1 MWFRNLVVYRL
12 PADWSMSAAQLE
24 EALAGDRLRPCS
36 PLEMSSRGWV
46 EAAPDGRLVYALAGH
61 FMIALG
67 TDQKLL
73 PASIVRQ
80 VAKERA
86 AEVAAEQG
94 HPVGRRQMRELK
106 MRVMEELRARALTR
120 RRVTRAW
127 IDIEGGRF
135 VVEAAGAAR
144 AEQVVETLRMSI
156 DSFAVL
162 PLKGDRTPHT
172 VMAGWLRHG
181 DLPASFGIEPDLELK
196 APEKGRGSIR
206 YNRHPFDPRQVQALI
221 GAGLLATRLGL
232 TWRDRVSFAVNDKLE
247 LKRLELLDV
256 DSDTDAGGADG
267 EDAADEAARF
277 DADFVLM
284 TGELSAMLGELDAA
298 MGAGAGSAS
307 REQRAA

>member
-80 VAKERA
+80 AAKDRA

-135 VVEAAGAAR
+135 VDIDPLRVVIDTRAGGISGHEAR
-144 AEQVVETLRMSI
+144 ELLFERLQLH
-156 DSFAVL
+156 
-162 PLKGDRTPHT
+162 GDR
-172 VMAGWLRHG
+172 
-181 DLPASFGIEPDLELK
+181 
-196 APEKGRGSIR
+196 
-206 YNRHPFDPRQVQALI
+206 
-221 GAGLLATRLGL
+221 
-232 TWRDRVSFAVNDKLE
+232 
-247 LKRLELLDV
+247 
-256 DSDTDAGGADG
+256 
-267 EDAADEAARF
+267 
-277 DADFVLM
+277 
-284 TGELSAMLGELDAA
+284 
-298 MGAGAGSAS
+298 
-307 REQRAA
+307 

>member
-12 PADWSMSAAQLE
+12 PAGWSMSAAQLE
-24 EALAGDRLRPCS
+24 EALSGDRLRPCS

-46 EAAPDGRLVYALAGH
+46 DAAPDGRLVYALAGH
-61 FMIALG
+61 YMIALG

-86 AEVAAEQG
+86 AEVAQEQG
-94 HPVGRRQMRELK
+94 HPVGRRQMRDIKL
-106 MRVMEELRARALTR
+106 RVLDELRARALTR

-127 IDIEGGRF
+127 IDPEGGRF

-144 AEQVVETLRMSI
+144 AELVVETLRMSI
-156 DSFAVL
+156 DSFAVQ

-172 VMAGWLRHG
+172 TMSGWLRHG
-181 DLPASFGIEPDLELK
+181 DLPARFAIEPDLELK

-206 YNRHPFDPRQVQALI
+206 YNRHPFDPRQVQSLLA
-221 GAGLLATRLGL
+221 GGLLVTRLGL
-232 TWRDRVSFAVNDKLE
+232 TWRDRIAFAINDKLE
-247 LKRLELLDV
+247 FKRVELLDV
-256 DSDTDAGGADG
+256 DSDADAAGEG

-277 DADFVLM
+277 DADFALM
-284 TGELSAMLGELDAA
+284 TGELSTLLGEIDAA
-298 MGAGAGSAS
+298 MG
-307 REQRAA
+307 RAAGVQAQQAA

>member
-12 PADWSMSAAQLE
+12 PAGWSMSAGQLE
-24 EALAGDRLRPCS
+24 EALAGDRLRPCG
-36 PLEMSSRGWV
+36 PFDMTTRGWV

-61 FMIALG
+61 YLIALG

-86 AEVAAEQG
+86 AEIAEEQG

-106 MRVMEELRARALTR
+106 MRVLEELRARALTR

-127 IDIEGGRF
+127 IDPAAGYF
-135 VVEAAGAAR
+135 VVEASGASR
-144 AEQVVETLRMSI
+144 AEQVVETLRNSL

-181 DLPASFGIEPDLELK
+181 DLPPRFNVEPDLELK
-196 APEKGRGSIR
+196 APPDKAKGSIR
-206 YNRHPFDPRQVQALI
+206 YNRHPFDPRQVQALLA
-221 GAGLLATRLGL
+221 GGLLVTRLGL
-232 TWRDRVSFAVNDKLE
+232 TWHDRVAFALNDKLE
-247 LKRLELLDV
+247 FKRVEMLGV
-256 DSDTDAGGADG
+256 DADADDADG
-267 EDAADEAARF
+267 GGDDAADEAARF
-277 DADFVLM
+277 DADFALM
-284 TGELSAMLGELDAA
+284 TGELAALLAEVDAA
-298 MGAGAGSAS
+298 MGGRGDAP
-307 REQRAA
+307 AAQQAA